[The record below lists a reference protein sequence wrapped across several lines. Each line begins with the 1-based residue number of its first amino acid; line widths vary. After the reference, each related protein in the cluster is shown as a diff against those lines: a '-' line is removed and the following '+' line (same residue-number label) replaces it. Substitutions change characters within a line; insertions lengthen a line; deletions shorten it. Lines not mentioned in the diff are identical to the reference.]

1 MLVFGSAASFREVM
15 CSYIFF
21 QLQWRAKRVKPG
33 AYERSSVSAH
43 QEITAA
49 VQITPTVDLTVTALE
64 KEQLNQQVNKLK
76 TDNSWEVW
84 TFLAPFLTVLL
95 GVLAGVGSFWRWRR
109 DRLDEQKRRA
119 EDQRIEQKKRAEERF
134 QAAVAALG
142 NQEMRTSVG
151 AAITL
156 RTFLHS
162 DYNEFHAQVFDL
174 AVAYLRFRKADPN
187 IPEPLNSLDQALI
200 SVFKESF
207 PLVRA
212 WKRTAKGPNLKE
224 QNSQERI
231 WRE

>member
-21 QLQWRAKRVKPG
+21 QLQWRAKRVKQRTMMLRTIICMVPFLLLIWISVSPAG

-95 GVLAGVGSFWRWRR
+95 GVLAGVGSFWR
-109 DRLDEQKRRA
+109 
-119 EDQRIEQKKRAEERF
+119 
-134 QAAVAALG
+134 
-142 NQEMRTSVG
+142 
-151 AAITL
+151 
-156 RTFLHS
+156 
-162 DYNEFHAQVFDL
+162 
-174 AVAYLRFRKADPN
+174 
-187 IPEPLNSLDQALI
+187 
-200 SVFKESF
+200 
-207 PLVRA
+207 
-212 WKRTAKGPNLKE
+212 
-224 QNSQERI
+224 
-231 WRE
+231 